1 VKRITSIGLI
11 LLMSLQ
17 CCYQLGVI
25 TYFHLNRDYIAQVL
39 CINKE
44 RPITMCYGQCFLE
57 RSLDLA
63 DDTNTDQDAV
73 PVGKDKVYFPVFLVS
88 NISHPATSVSEF
100 EADHSPYVVGSS
112 SNHISAPFHPP
123 TLLLS

>member
-1 VKRITSIGLI
+1 
-11 LLMSLQ
+11 MSLQ

-25 TYFHLNRDYIAQVL
+25 TYFHLNRDYIAEVL

-44 RPITMCYGQCFLE
+44 KPIAMCYGQCFLE
-57 RSLDLA
+57 KSLDLA
-63 DDTNTDQDAV
+63 NNTNPDQDPV

-88 NISHPATSVSEF
+88 DISHLSTNVSEF
-100 EADHSPYVVGSS
+100 EVDHFPYVTGSS